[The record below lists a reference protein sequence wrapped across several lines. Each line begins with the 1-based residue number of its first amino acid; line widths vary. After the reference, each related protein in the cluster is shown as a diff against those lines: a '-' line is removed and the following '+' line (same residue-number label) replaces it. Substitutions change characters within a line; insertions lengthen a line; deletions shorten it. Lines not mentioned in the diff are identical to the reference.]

1 MPEQIME
8 RPVAV
13 VTGASSGFGE
23 QIVRNLSAEG
33 WLTIGVARREDRLRS
48 LAEEVGGEYEVC
60 DVSYQTDVEE
70 MAGTILSRHPA
81 INLLVNNA
89 GEAMRDRFIEA
100 GDCMD
105 TEDVMKTNYLGSVW
119 MAHALLGGLIDAAP
133 SADIINMV
141 SAGATITNPHSGPYA
156 ASKSAQ
162 LAFSRSLAA
171 DLRPHGVRVHSILPG
186 KADTEGHPQKT
197 SSSFFSLSKVMGTD
211 VETVADAAL
220 SRVGKKSSEIYVPK
234 ILRAVAVLNTA
245 IPVTAGRAV
254 DKLFS

>member
-1 MPEQIME
+1 ME

-23 QIVRNLSAEG
+23 QIVRNLATEG
-33 WLTIGVARREDRLRS
+33 WLTIGVARRADRLMT
-48 LAEEVGGEYEVC
+48 LAGEVDGEYKVC
-60 DVSYQTDVEE
+60 DVSDQDYVEE
-70 MAGTILSRHPA
+70 TATAILDEHPK

-100 GDCMD
+100 GDCID

-119 MAHALLGGLIDAAP
+119 MAHALLGGLMDAAP
-133 SADIINMV
+133 SADIVNMV
-141 SAGATITNPHSGPYA
+141 SAAATVTNPHSGPYG

-186 KADTEGHPQKT
+186 KANTEGHPQKV
-197 SSSFFSLSKVMGTD
+197 SNSFFSMSKIIGTD
-211 VETVADAAL
+211 VETVADAVVE
-220 SRVGKKSSEIYVPK
+220 RIGKKSSEIYVPK
-234 ILRAVAVLNTA
+234 VLRAVAVLNTA

-254 DKLFS
+254 NWLLS